1 MLEAGSVA
9 VQIKAE
15 LAHFNRGLQE
25 ARAEAQ
31 RFDRT
36 VQTHMRGTD
45 RAMQQLGNSARQ
57 ASAAIR
63 IMTGAFAA
71 LGGAV
76 AVRQLQQYA
85 DIWIRVQNQLKVAG
99 LEGNALGDTL
109 DELYAIAQR
118 NGTAIEPLVTLY
130 GRLAQAQKELGAT
143 GTELTRFTE
152 GVSLALRVQGA
163 DAQSASGALLQLS
176 QALGG
181 AVVRAEEFNSINEG
195 ARPILQAVANG
206 LEEAGGS
213 VAKLRSLVIDGKV
226 SSEAFFRAFLAGMG
240 DLETQAAATEQTSS
254 QAFAKIQNSL
264 AKLVGEIDRNTEA
277 SKNFAEYMG
286 RVADVLDWATTRV
299 DPLSDKLRELQ
310 ETFWIFE
317 HLGFGG
323 LVSGNWLGA
332 VGTLFNATQAL
343 VKQAKEI
350 EADVRT
356 LGDPSLREPGDR
368 VSIRTGSTVS
378 LADFKLPGDD
388 DVQKARERTD
398 AYERATAAINDQ
410 IAALQLEAQI
420 WGMTTAAQEAA
431 RIEQELLNAARE
443 AGRTL
448 TPEEAA
454 AARSLAQGYGEAA
467 EALESLRTAAE
478 EAAEAQRF
486 FTDTAYQGFADLIP
500 PIETGIDALD
510 RLIEKLAEA
519 ALQAAL
525 LGSGPLAGLFGGGGG
540 ILGAL
545 LPNAKGN
552 VFSGGNVIPFAR
564 GGVVSSP
571 TVFPMARGAGL
582 MGEAGPEAIM
592 PLRRDSSG
600 RLGVIHAGGRDGGAA
615 TGPQH
620 VDVNVNVS
628 VSGARGNREIETMV
642 ATGVTQGLQAY
653 DRALPAKVR
662 GIAGTGLRRGDI
674 R

>member
-317 HLGFGG
+317 HRGFGG

>member
-1 MLEAGSVA
+1 MQEAGSVA

-76 AVRQLQQYA
+76 AVRQIQQYA

-143 GTELTRFTE
+143 GAELTRFTE

-181 AVVRAEEFNSINEG
+181 AVVQAEEFNSINEG

-213 VAKLRSLVIDGKV
+213 VARLRQLVIDGKV

-332 VGTLFNATQAL
+332 VGALFNATQAL

-410 IAALQLEAQI
+410 IEALRLEAEI
-420 WGMTTAAQEAA
+420 LGLSTSAQEAA
-431 RIEQELLNAARE
+431 RIEKELMNAARD

-448 TPEEAA
+448 TPQEIEDI
-454 AARSLAQGYGEAA
+454 RSLAVGYGEAA
-467 EALESLRTAAE
+467 AELERMQIAAA

-486 FTDTAYQGFADLIP
+486 FNDLAYQGFADLIP
-500 PIETGIDALD
+500 QIDTGVAALD
-510 RLIEKLAEA
+510 RLIERLIEA
-519 ALQAAL
+519 VLQAAL
-525 LGSGPLAGLFGGGGG
+525 LGSGPFGSLFGGGLFGGIGFARGG
-540 ILGAL
+540 A
-545 LPNAKGN
+545 
-552 VFSGGNVIPFAR
+552 FSGGEVIPFAR
-564 GGVVSSP
+564 GGVVSRP
-571 TVFPMARGAGL
+571 TVFPMERGAGL

-600 RLGVIHAGGRDGGAA
+600 RLGVIVANENRHGGGEGGQVINFAPV
-615 TGPQH
+615 TH
-620 VDVNVNVS
+620 ID
-628 VSGARGNREIETMV
+628 ARGASPGTAAALRQE
-642 ATGVTQGLQAY
+642 LDKR
-653 DRALPAKVR
+653 DRALLKQVQ
-662 GIAGTGLRRGDI
+662 GVVSVGMRRGDI